1 MKKVL
6 FGLMVLG
13 SLTAVAQDQAFVG
26 EHGEK
31 QAVCEPCEARKRAE
45 LEQKQR
51 EAGKDLATSGSQQK
65 SGGKS
70 SASKQ

>member
-1 MKKVL
+1 MKNVF
-6 FGLMVLG
+6 FGLMVLT
-13 SLTAVAQDQAFVG
+13 SLSAFAQEAFVG

-45 LEQKQR
+45 LEQKAR
-51 EAGKDLATSGSQQK
+51 EAGKDTSTAGAAVK
-65 SGGKS
+65 SGGKA

>member
-6 FGLMVLG
+6 LVCMVMA
-13 SLTAVAQDQAFVG
+13 SIAAFADEAFVG
-26 EHGEK
+26 EHSEK
-31 QAVCEPCEARKRAE
+31 HTTCEPCEARARME

-51 EAGKDLATSGSQQK
+51 DAGKNVSSGGNAVK
-65 SGGKS
+65 SGGKA

>member
-1 MKKVL
+1 MKKVFL
-6 FGLMVLG
+6 VFMVLA
-13 SLTAVAQDQAFVG
+13 SMTAFADEAFVG

-31 QAVCEPCEARKRAE
+31 QTSCEPCEARKRAE

-51 EAGKDLATSGSQQK
+51 EAGKDTSTAGTAVKGS
-65 SGGKS
+65 GKA

>member
-6 FGLMVLG
+6 FGLMVLT
-13 SLTAVAQDQAFVG
+13 SLSVFADDQAFVG

-51 EAGKDLATSGSQQK
+51 EAGKDLATSGGQKK
-65 SGGKS
+65 SGGKA

>member
-6 FGLMVLG
+6 LVFMVLA
-13 SLTAVAQDQAFVG
+13 SLTAIADEAFVG

-45 LEQKQR
+45 LEQHQR
-51 EAGKDLATSGSQQK
+51 EAGKDVSSAGKDVKSSGKQ
-65 SGGKS
+65 